1 MVEEQ
6 NKTLANVTIQN
17 ILGLFFNVKEHLSS
31 KAILK
36 ATKWKIHD
44 KNHCIIMLK
53 WKPFKFT
60 YLEDKLKFTDL
71 NLNFIIAIY
80 ISL

>member
-1 MVEEQ
+1 MVEEK
-6 NKTLANVTIQN
+6 NKPLANVTIQN
-17 ILGLFFNVKEHLSS
+17 MLGLFFNVKEHLLVSS

-60 YLEDKLKFTDL
+60 YLEDKLKLTDL
-71 NLNFIIAIY
+71 NLNFII
-80 ISL
+80 